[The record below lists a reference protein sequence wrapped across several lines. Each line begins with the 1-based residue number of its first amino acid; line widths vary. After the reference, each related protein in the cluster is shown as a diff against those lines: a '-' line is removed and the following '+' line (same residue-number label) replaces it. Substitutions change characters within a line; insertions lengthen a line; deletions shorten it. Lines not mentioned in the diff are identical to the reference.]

1 MNKLA
6 EFFQESN
13 GTFSATRL
21 AFLAWIFGV
30 LIGWGTD
37 TAQHE
42 YKMAEIP
49 QSVQVLIAVLMTGK
63 VAQKFSEESNTGTT
77 EIQVVEKE
85 RQLITSTSDNGVAAG
100 QGK

>member
-37 TAQHE
+37 TVQHE

-49 QSVQVLIAVLMTGK
+49 Q
-63 VAQKFSEESNTGTT
+63 
-77 EIQVVEKE
+77 
-85 RQLITSTSDNGVAAG
+85 
-100 QGK
+100 